1 MTADDSPD
9 HPRVAVHLLTTIK
22 GDDVDVHV
30 REVETPKG
38 ERLELETGDGA
49 DRIRLDAVALESLT
63 WQDFDSFVR
72 LVVGTAASTE
82 AIVTAC
88 DEEFTVTPLTQITN
102 EFGHVNV
109 RELETPDGQLL
120 ELDAQNMAYSVQ
132 LNAAALAA
140 IARLSIEAVG
150 TLIREKI
157 E

>member
-1 MTADDSPD
+1 MTVDENPD
-9 HPRVAVHLLTTIK
+9 NPRVAVHLLTTIE

-38 ERLELETGDGA
+38 ERLELETGDRA

-72 LVVGTAASTE
+72 LVVGTDASAE
-82 AIVTAC
+82 AIVTAY
-88 DEEFTVTPLTQITN
+88 DGEFTATALTQITN

-109 RELETPDGQLL
+109 RELDTPDGQLL
-120 ELDAQNMAYSVQ
+120 ELDAQNMAYSAQ

-140 IARLSIEAVG
+140 IARLSIEAFG